1 MWENILRWLH
11 LRSTTGRR
19 RGIGVRRGNP
29 LALLVPGAAGADVVV
44 RSNIPEDL
52 SSYLLGQMDMWLT
65 SSERVKAWNRTNA
78 NDETKCMLMAAVSRK
93 DPSKFRYDAYQ
104 AEVAVSQQN
113 KSREEG
119 RKFQA
124 WIVAIGYG
132 WLRLEDG

>member
-1 MWENILRWLH
+1 
-11 LRSTTGRR
+11 
-19 RGIGVRRGNP
+19 VRRGNP

-124 WIVAIGYG
+124 
-132 WLRLEDG
+132 